1 LFVEVYASTRF
12 EFNYLVSPTIKME
25 SVVVAVASRPTTLSS
40 DDKNDESGE
49 IAPEITEKKSSRK
62 RRYSSED
69 RAAERETSY
78 HGGSR
83 YWGGNVEPQENRRK
97 EFDYRSARQKKE
109 DSRQQDKKSLDKED
123 GNDNKVTETRKQ
135 KEVDPILMKTGGAY
149 IPPAKLRMM
158 QASISDKS
166 SLAYQRL
173 SWEALKKSLHGL
185 INKINISNI
194 ALIIPSLIKENI
206 VRGRGLLARS
216 IIQAQAASPT
226 FTHVYATLVS
236 IINSKVIS
244 TNILSGSR

>member
-1 LFVEVYASTRF
+1 
-12 EFNYLVSPTIKME
+12 M
-25 SVVVAVASRPTTLSS
+25 
-40 DDKNDESGE
+40 
-49 IAPEITEKKSSRK
+49 
-62 RRYSSED
+62 
-69 RAAERETSY
+69 
-78 HGGSR
+78 
-83 YWGGNVEPQENRRK
+83 EPQENRRK

-109 DSRQQDKKSLDKED
+109 DSRQQDKKSLEKED

-135 KEVDPILMKTGGAY
+135 KEIDPILTKTGGAY

-194 ALIIPSLIKENI
+194 ALIIPLLIKENI